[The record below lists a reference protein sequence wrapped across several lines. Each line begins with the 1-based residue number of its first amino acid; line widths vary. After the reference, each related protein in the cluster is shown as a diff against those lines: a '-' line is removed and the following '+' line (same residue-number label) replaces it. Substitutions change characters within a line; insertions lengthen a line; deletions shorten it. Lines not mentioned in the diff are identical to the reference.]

1 MLRDVLRVVLR
12 EACANQSS
20 LSHTLPSLA
29 GHYYHN
35 HNHFHSHSPIPSAH
49 TSRAG
54 LNLANNKLDRGGV
67 STVIDKV
74 PDNKI
79 LQVGGEQTAILV
91 LSSLLFSFC
100 SVLSLLFS
108 CLLFTLCD
116 LCYLC
121 SVLFPPFLPSSLL
134 FCALLCSLTHSLVL
148 TRRPCCSRTTRA
160 WTTTCSPCCATKCA
174 AAG

>member
-108 CLLFTLCD
+108 CLLFTSL
-116 LCYLC
+116 
-121 SVLFPPFLPSSLL
+121 LFFSLL
-134 FCALLCSLTHSLVL
+134 FCSFLSFDFNVFPTSSSL
-148 TRRPCCSRTTRA
+148 RA
-160 WTTTCSPCCATKCA
+160 SPSPS
-174 AAG
+174 